1 MLNKA
6 LILSFYTRLG
16 ERAVDIDI
24 YTLAAK
30 DGLARL
36 NYKLCIE

>member
-6 LILSFYTRLG
+6 LILSFYIRLG
-16 ERAVDIDI
+16 DRAVDI
-24 YTLAAK
+24 YLYFGHQGELA
-30 DGLARL
+30 GL